1 MDRKTR
7 GVVVALVAACG
18 LVAAATARLD
28 DHAKPD
34 HGDSHAP
41 AHGAADDHGAA
52 KPAPKAKDDRANPFK
67 AGSRKADAPAKA
79 KAQEEAKPAK
89 SDDSHDANAN
99 SDHAQASQPDAPKPA
114 KPSAPNASATLTE
127 PGAVSADEALTLLKE
142 GNERWANNSSVHPAV
157 DSARRETLAAEGQR
171 PFATILTCAD
181 SRIPVER
188 VFDRG
193 VGEIFAIRV
202 AGNVSGAS
210 ETGTIEYGLGHLK
223 TRLLVVMGHTKCG
236 AVAAAAGKAELHG
249 AVGDLVNSIQ
259 PAVQRAQRQHPE
271 LDAAAIT
278 PYAIKE
284 NVWQSVFGLLKS
296 DEIRELVSKGD
307 VKVVGAVYDIAS
319 GKVEWLGEHP
329 WQHELL
335 AALESRKQA
344 DTVAAAHA
352 GETTDSTAA
361 PHTAT
366 ANADEHK

>member
-18 LVAAATARLD
+18 LVAAATAHLD

-34 HGDSHAP
+34 HGDTPAP
-41 AHGAADDHGAA
+41 AHGTADDHGTA

-67 AGSRKADAPAKA
+67 AGSRKAEAPAKA
-79 KAQEEAKPAK
+79 TAKDEAKPAK
-89 SDDSHDANAN
+89 SEDAHGSNA
-99 SDHAQASQPDAPKPA
+99 DTTHAEAAQPAASKPA
-114 KPSAPNASATLTE
+114 KASAPNASATLTE
-127 PGAVSADEALTLLKE
+127 AGAVAADEALTLLKE

-157 DSARRETLAAEGQR
+157 DSARRETLASEGQR

-236 AVAAAAGKAELHG
+236 AVAAAASKAELHG

-271 LDAAAIT
+271 LDATAIT

-296 DEIRELVSKGD
+296 DEIRDLVSKGD

-319 GKVEWLGEHP
+319 GKIEWLGEHP

-335 AALESRKQA
+335 AALESRKHTE
-344 DTVAAAHA
+344 TVASANA
-352 GETTDSTAA
+352 GAEADASTEHQTAA
-361 PHTAT
+361 ASED
-366 ANADEHK
+366 AHK

>member
-7 GVVVALVAACG
+7 GMAVALMAACG
-18 LVAAATARLD
+18 LVAVATARMD
-28 DHAKPD
+28 DHGKSDQTKSNQANTP
-34 HGDSHAP
+34 AP
-41 AHGAADDHGAA
+41 AHGGADDHASPKPAA
-52 KPAPKAKDDRANPFK
+52 KPKDDRANPFK
-67 AGSRKADAPAKA
+67 ASGRKADAPAKTA
-79 KAQEEAKPAK
+79 SKDDAKPAK
-89 SDDSHDANAN
+89 AAESTNENNTHADAAI
-99 SDHAQASQPDAPKPA
+99 AKPA
-114 KPSAPNASATLTE
+114 KASAPNASATLTQAGE
-127 PGAVSADEALTLLKE
+127 VLPDEALTLLKE
-142 GNERWANNSSVHPAV
+142 GNERWANGSCVHPAV
-157 DSARRETLAAEGQR
+157 DSARREALAAEGQR

-193 VGEIFAIRV
+193 VGELFTIRV

-236 AVAAAAGKAELHG
+236 AVAAAASKAELHG

-259 PAVQRAQRQHPE
+259 PAVERAQRQHPE
-271 LDAAAIT
+271 LDATAIT
-278 PYAIKE
+278 PHAIKE

-296 DEIRELVSKGD
+296 DEIRELVAKGD
-307 VKVVGAVYDIAS
+307 VKVVGAIYDIAS

-344 DTVAAAHA
+344 DAAATAHA
-352 GETTDSTAA
+352 GADEVATHTTAA
-361 PHTAT
+361 AS
-366 ANADEHK
+366 ANEHK